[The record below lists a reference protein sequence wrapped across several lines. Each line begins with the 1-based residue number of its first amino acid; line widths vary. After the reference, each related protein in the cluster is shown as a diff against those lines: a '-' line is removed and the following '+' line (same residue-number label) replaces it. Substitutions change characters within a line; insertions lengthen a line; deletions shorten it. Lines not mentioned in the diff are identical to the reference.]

1 MKKYLIDYKE
11 VIIFYLTIILS
22 IIVVYFRLRYLNA

>member
-11 VIIFYLTIILS
+11 VVIFYLTLILS
-22 IIVVYFRLRYLNA
+22 IIVIYIRLSYLNA

>member
-11 VIIFYLTIILS
+11 VIIFYLTLILS
-22 IIVVYFRLRYLNA
+22 IIVVYIRLSYLNA

>member
-11 VIIFYLTIILS
+11 VIFFYLTLILS
-22 IIVVYFRLRYLNA
+22 IIVVYIRLSYLNA

>member
-22 IIVVYFRLRYLNA
+22 IIVLYFRLRYLNA

>member
-22 IIVVYFRLRYLNA
+22 IIVLYLRLRYLNA

>member
-11 VIIFYLTIILS
+11 VIVFYLTIILS
-22 IIVVYFRLRYLNA
+22 IIVVYIRLSYLNA